1 MPETIGP
8 AREIAQMIVKWWA
21 ERKNE
26 QKTVLETTGPAQR
39 AMTREIA
46 QMNVMRSEERKN
58 DPKATLETTGP
69 GQLPATQKIVL
80 MNEIWSA

>member
-1 MPETIGP
+1 
-8 AREIAQMIVKWWA
+8 MIVKWWA

-39 AMTREIA
+39 AMTREIG

-58 DPKATLETTGP
+58 DQKATLETTG
-69 GQLPATQKIVL
+69 LPATQKIVL
-80 MNEIWSA
+80 MNVIRSA